1 MANLERQDYILVDST
16 ALVDLKQLCLG
27 KMLEVIQNSL
37 DHWPLSKFWLK
48 VVDGTF
54 QVFLKNVT

>member
-1 MANLERQDYILVDST
+1 MDST

-27 KMLEVIQNSL
+27 KMLKVIQNSL
-37 DHWPLSKFWLK
+37 DHWPLCKFWLK

-54 QVFLKNVT
+54 QVFLKWYLECHLGKIT